1 MAHTTHSLG
10 TVVEKTTSENAVVE
24 VRENGVVLSFPA
36 LLGSRDTWLS
46 HEEFE
51 NLTAAINEVDG

>member
-1 MAHTTHSLG
+1 MTDTTHSLG
-10 TVVEKTTSENAVVE
+10 TVVEKTTSENTVVE
-24 VRENGVVLSFPA
+24 VREKGVVLSFPA

-51 NLTAAINEVDG
+51 NLTAAIDGVNA